1 MTDSNF
7 TKTFTTD
14 NFTQFINNTNTIGK
28 EVGGLARLTTTVDSD
43 LVGAINELDSDI
55 GARPHTNLNTN
66 TKNLTAAIN
75 EIHTAGN
82 ASLVGLTPDSANK
95 LGGFNDS
102 AERNTVGG
110 ALNSLSADV
119 RTLDSD
125 IGSAR
130 AKTTLTTTS
139 KNIVGSINELDA
151 EIGDSALDSGLTGMT
166 IRRAINA
173 LDSNHDSATTQLRT
187 DIANSFRYTTITG
200 DTGSDTVDSANG
212 SLAIVGDGIIQTTMS
227 GNRLLVD
234 HTVIGATDVNNSGKT
249 YVQDITMDSAG
260 HVTAIG
266 STAISGLDNNDIA
279 AGAAINA
286 EKIHDGTVS
295 NTEFGYLNGV
305 TSGIQSQIDTKQAT
319 IDTSNRLDAS
329 LIHDGTISNTEFGHL
344 NGVDSNIQAQ
354 LDSISNVSLNPATT
368 PLFPLGRGIL
378 NGVLPTNST
387 VYNFGEVRD
396 DSGYPR
402 FSFNI
407 SPAVSGNAR
416 QTRIYGGG
424 KVNNYN
430 LSNDTQPAIQLQ
442 PTSGDDTNV
451 RSNLEQGPPFQLFY
465 NGRVKGG
472 FGTSRNDPYVYSY
485 QSYDAYCIR
494 SRVNY
499 NGVSNTTSVNA
510 DGVSSVTDYGT
521 GNFRVNFA
529 SEASAAHA
537 NMGSGSSAYSWAG
550 AAKGSSTVHPGVS
563 VAQHPSYTMFNSY
576 LHIAVGTGGGA
587 NSQGFFF
594 DLDEVCIMTSA

>member
-7 TKTFTTD
+7 TKTLTTD

-66 TKNLTAAIN
+66 TKNITAAIN

-125 IGSAR
+125 VGSSR

-151 EIGDSALDSGLTGMT
+151 EIGDSALDSGFTGMT

-173 LDSNHDSATTQLRT
+173 LDSNHDSAVTQLKI
-187 DIANSFRYTTITG
+187 DIGNVFRYQTISG

-212 SLAIVGDGIIQTTMS
+212 SIAIVGDGIIQTTMS

-234 HTVIGATDVNNSGKT
+234 HTVVGATDVNNSGNT
-249 YVQDITMDSAG
+249 FVQDVTMDSAG
-260 HVTAIG
+260 HVTAVSSG
-266 STAISGLDNNDIA
+266 AVAITNTDVS

-295 NTEFGYLNGV
+295 NTEFGHLNGV
-305 TSGIQSQIDTKQAT
+305 TSAIQTQFNAISFDSSGLQTQINGLDTAKTTLTAVFSM
-319 IDTSNRLDAS
+319 IYPVGSIYINAGVSTS
-329 LIHDGTISNTEFGHL
+329 
-344 NGVDSNIQAQ
+344 
-354 LDSISNVSLNPATT
+354 PAT
-368 PLFPLGRGIL
+368 LM
-378 NGVLPTNST
+378 
-387 VYNFGEVRD
+387 
-396 DSGYPR
+396 
-402 FSFNI
+402 
-407 SPAVSGNAR
+407 
-416 QTRIYGGG
+416 
-424 KVNNYN
+424 
-430 LSNDTQPAIQLQ
+430 
-442 PTSGDDTNV
+442 
-451 RSNLEQGPPFQLFY
+451 
-465 NGRVKGG
+465 G
-472 FGTSRNDPYVYSY
+472 FGTWSRYGEGRVLVS
-485 QSYDAYCIR
+485 QSVSDTEFDTLGETGGSKTHTLSVSELPSHTHTHTVKTGR
-494 SRVNY
+494 SFSSSIGNAPVVQGSDNTIL
-499 NGVSNTTSVNA
+499 STSDETTS
-510 DGVSSVTDYGT
+510 ST
-521 GNFRVNFA
+521 
-529 SEASAAHA
+529 
-537 NMGSGSSAYSWAG
+537 GSGSAHNNLQPYIVVYMWRRTA
-550 AAKGSSTVHPGVS
+550 
-563 VAQHPSYTMFNSY
+563 
-576 LHIAVGTGGGA
+576 
-587 NSQGFFF
+587 
-594 DLDEVCIMTSA
+594 

>member
-14 NFTQFINNTNTIGK
+14 NFTQFVNNTNTIGK

-55 GARPHTNLNTN
+55 GARPHTTLNTN
-66 TKNLTAAIN
+66 SKTITGAVN

-102 AERNTVGG
+102 AERTTVGG

-119 RTLDSD
+119 RILDSD

-151 EIGDSALDSGLTGMT
+151 ELGDSALDSGLTGMT

-187 DIANSFRYTTITG
+187 DIANSFRYQTISG

-212 SLAIVGDGIIQTTMS
+212 SIAIVGDGIIQTTMS

-234 HTVIGATDVNNSGKT
+234 HTVVGATDVNNSGKT

-266 STAISGLDNNDIA
+266 STAISGLVNNDIA

-286 EKIHDGTVS
+286 EKIHDGT
-295 NTEFGYLNGV
+295 
-305 TSGIQSQIDTKQAT
+305 
-319 IDTSNRLDAS
+319 
-329 LIHDGTISNTEFGHL
+329 ISNTEFGHL
-344 NGVDSNIQAQ
+344 NGVSSNIQTQ
-354 LDSISNVSLNPATT
+354 LDNKVINNPTVTISAGTGLSGGGSFTANQSGNSTITINGTT
-368 PLFPLGRGIL
+368 PSNSTVTIQAGTNMSGGGSFTL
-378 NGVLPTNST
+378 NGGGSTFALNGPSNNNQLTNGAGYVTGVAGHTST
-387 VYNFGEVRD
+387 EMGVYNFGFGQMF
-396 DSGYPR
+396 GYAQFYPIR
-402 FSFNI
+402 ASLQWQ
-407 SPAVSGNAR
+407 SSLM
-416 QTRIYGGG
+416 YGG
-424 KVNNYN
+424 
-430 LSNDTQPAIQLQ
+430 
-442 PTSGDDTNV
+442 
-451 RSNLEQGPPFQLFY
+451 
-465 NGRVKGG
+465 NG
-472 FGTSRNDPYVYSY
+472 F
-485 QSYDAYCIR
+485 
-494 SRVNY
+494 
-499 NGVSNTTSVNA
+499 
-510 DGVSSVTDYGT
+510 SSVTYHGT
-521 GNFRVNFA
+521 GDQTLNFVYTQRNDTYAVTTGTNGLISRYHVSAFVA
-529 SEASAAHA
+529 SPSVRSTKTTTAVSISHYNITNSTQRADS
-537 NMGSGSSAYSWAG
+537 MAYVIVAG
-550 AAKGSSTVHPGVS
+550 RE
-563 VAQHPSYTMFNSY
+563 M
-576 LHIAVGTGGGA
+576 
-587 NSQGFFF
+587 
-594 DLDEVCIMTSA
+594 